1 MEQNNHEQVHT
12 ILHKRIMEVRR
23 LKLKEALSPLKSCDG
38 CKLIAEVGNVNKIVK
53 KFHTNDIS
61 ELSSLLY
68 SVTYMK

>member
-1 MEQNNHEQVHT
+1 
-12 ILHKRIMEVRR
+12 MEVRR

-61 ELSSLLY
+61 ELSSFLY